1 MYTVWKVLRASLWES
16 LDSYS
21 SVSTVPLNLQ
31 LAPLQFAAFP
41 NSLCLRSS
49 AYLHVVVETVLK
61 WLSFISTGI
70 ELFPAFRGCRPRE
83 LAGSSRTCVACMMR
97 RGGSES
103 SPKPFSFHF
112 RFFCLQ
118 RDGCTRRRLLEKCF
132 RLRFFVLRFPSWRT
146 GPALFLGF
154 SESRSHVH
162 V

>member
-1 MYTVWKVLRASLWES
+1 MRPFNPFLSIISVANNAFCLWANKEQYTVWKVLRASLWES

-97 RGGSES
+97 AWWERKLSQTFFIS
-103 SPKPFSFHF
+103 FSFF
-112 RFFCLQ
+112 L
-118 RDGCTRRRLLEKCF
+118 
-132 RLRFFVLRFPSWRT
+132 P
-146 GPALFLGF
+146 PARWMHQAT
-154 SESRSHVH
+154 SP
-162 V
+162 